1 MIPVATD
8 EEGGKALRLRGVC
21 FAYGPQEILR
31 EIDLT
36 LPPGRKVALVGP
48 SGCGKTT
55 LLQLCQGLREPTEG
69 CLDNR
74 FTRPA
79 TVFQSPSLLPWKTAA
94 DNLALGLRADGWT
107 RRAARRRVEA
117 EARRMGLASED
128 LDKYPGQ
135 LSGGMQNRVGL
146 GRAMV
151 LEPDLLLLDEPFS
164 ALDIGLKTEFYRH
177 LDALA
182 DTTVLLVTHD
192 LAEAVRLADEVL
204 LMDRSPGRIA
214 GHYTFERAF
223 DARTG
228 TWVAGETECLCTLPE
243 VRRIFG
249 FDSETCTPAKGGC
262 HD

>member
-1 MIPVATD
+1 MSQPPNPP
-8 EEGGKALRLRGVC
+8 ALRLEELC
-21 FAYGPQEILR
+21 FSYGPKEILQD
-31 EIDLT
+31 IDLS
-36 LPPGRKVALVGP
+36 LAQGRKMALVGP

-69 CLDNR
+69 RLHNSFIR
-74 FTRPA
+74 SA

-94 DNLALGLRADGWT
+94 DNMALGLRAAGWT
-107 RRAARRRVEA
+107 RREARQRVET
-117 EARRMGLASED
+117 EARRMGLSAED
-128 LDKYPGQ
+128 LDKYPAE
-135 LSGGMQNRVGL
+135 LSGGMQSRVGL

-177 LDALA
+177 LDALEETA
-182 DTTVLLVTHD
+182 VLLVTHD

-204 LMDRSPGRIA
+204 VMDRAPGRIA
-214 GHYTFERAF
+214 ERFRFERAF
-223 DARTG
+223 DERSG

-249 FDSETCTPAKGGC
+249 LPVPVSATEGGSRA
-262 HD
+262 